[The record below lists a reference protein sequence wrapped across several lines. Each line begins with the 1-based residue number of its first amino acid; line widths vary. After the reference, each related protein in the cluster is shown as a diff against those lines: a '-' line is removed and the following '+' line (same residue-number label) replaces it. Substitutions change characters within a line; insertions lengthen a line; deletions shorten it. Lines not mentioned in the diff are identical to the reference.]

1 LLVAPHTSA
10 LEIAP
15 AIRAIFLAARFSSL
29 LALLALL
36 LYWLE
41 RLQQRGRRV
50 QLAAVDGDDV
60 RGKRLALAMNE
71 AGQPH
76 HARWIMHRAV
86 AAEPSGERLLQRL
99 EILERYLAGEAPI
112 GVEATRR
119 GFHHDVGLQLGAVH
133 R

>member
-1 LLVAPHTSA
+1 MSVAERRGIAIPSSA
-10 LEIAP
+10 DAA
-15 AIRAIFLAARFSSL
+15 AIMRRILRI
-29 LALLALL
+29 
-36 LYWLE
+36 
-41 RLQQRGRRV
+41 QQRGRWV

-86 AAEPSGERLLQRL
+86 ATEPSGERLLQRL

-119 GFHHDVGLQLGAVH
+119 GFHYDVRL
-133 R
+133 